1 MSLSKF
7 ENVKVS
13 GLLTVV
19 PERRVN
25 IDDELDFYGGDKN
38 KLERHKKVLGLGT
51 RHIVPD
57 GMTVLSMCEEAARL
71 LMGQTNT
78 DPDEID
84 TIIFASQTH
93 DYNCNPSSCI
103 VHGNLGLSEEVACFD
118 TSGLGCTGVV
128 YGLWLAHSLIQSGAS
143 KKCLFLEGAVSSIV
157 VSNTSAHSVLF
168 GDAAAA
174 ILLERT
180 HEKKKAYFNLKSIG
194 SGWKN
199 IVVPAGGFK
208 LPIRKDII
216 DLTVTDS
223 EGDAVHLW
231 DFVMDGM
238 EVFKFAMEQAPESV
252 QKTLDFAKMTRDDI
266 DFFGIHQA
274 NGQIV
279 RSVINHARIPKEKA
293 SSETFTKYGNCGGT
307 SVLVNICDRVKDSAP
322 TNVMFV
328 TFGSGLSVG
337 SCILDLHETYN
348 GGVQLLKV
356 MPNLQTR
363 QDLIEEWTKYLAGK
377 NS

>member
-7 ENVKVS
+7 ENVRIS
-13 GLLTVV
+13 GFLTVV
-19 PERRVN
+19 PEQQIN
-25 IDDELDFYGGDKN
+25 IDDKLDFFGGDKK
-38 KLERHKKVLGLGT
+38 KLERYKKPLGLGT
-51 RHIVPD
+51 RHIVPE
-57 GMTVLSMCEEAARL
+57 GMTVISMCEEAARL
-71 LMGQTNT
+71 LIEQTNT
-78 DPDEID
+78 APDEID
-84 TIIFASQTH
+84 TIIFASQNH

-128 YGLWLAHSLIQSGAS
+128 YGLWLAHSLIQSNAS
-143 KKCLFLEGAVSSIV
+143 KKCLFLEGGVSSV
-157 VSNTSAHSVLF
+157 VVGNTNAHSVLF

-180 HEKKKAYFNLKSIG
+180 HEPITAFFNLKSIG
-194 SGWKN
+194 RGWKN

-216 DLTVTDS
+216 DLTVADS
-223 EGDAVHLW
+223 EGGTVHLW
-231 DFVMDGM
+231 DFVMNGM
-238 EVFKFAMEQAPESV
+238 EVFKFAVEQAPESV
-252 QKTLDFAKMTRDDI
+252 QKLLDFAKMTRDDI

-307 SVLVNICDRVKDSAP
+307 SVLVNVCDRLKDSTPA
-322 TNVMFV
+322 NVMFV
-328 TFGSGLSVG
+328 TFGSGLSVA

-348 GGVQLLKV
+348 GGVQLLKET
-356 MPNLQTR
+356 PNLQTR
-363 QDLIEEWTKYLAGK
+363 QDLIEEWTKYLADK